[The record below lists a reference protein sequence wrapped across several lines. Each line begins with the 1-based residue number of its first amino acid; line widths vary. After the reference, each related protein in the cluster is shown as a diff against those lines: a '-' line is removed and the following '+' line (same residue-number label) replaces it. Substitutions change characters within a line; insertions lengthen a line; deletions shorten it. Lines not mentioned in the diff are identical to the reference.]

1 MRVRA
6 AAVLALCLC
15 LAQSGAVAAAEDITV
30 ALPRPLQPGETA
42 WLNVEIGAIAR
53 GQEITITSASGQL
66 LGVISP
72 FGIRAGQGAGKY
84 TLPVPAEAIRN
95 GQVTLRLTI
104 SEFGTPPRAPTSD
117 EVHAV
122 TLSVTGG
129 KH

>member
-6 AAVLALCLC
+6 AAVLALCLS
-15 LAQSGAVAAAEDITV
+15 LAQCGGVAAAEEITV

-42 WLNVEIGAIAR
+42 WLNVEVGAIAR
-53 GQEITITSASGQL
+53 GQEITVTSASGQL

-104 SEFGTPPRAPTSD
+104 SELGTSPRAPTSD

-122 TLSVTGG
+122 TLVAGG